1 MAWNEPGGG
10 NQKDPWGGGNDQGPP
25 DLDEA
30 FKKLKQKL
38 DGVLGG
44 SGGGNGNTSGGG
56 GLSFAAIGLILLVL
70 AAAWAAKGVYQVDA
84 KERAVVLRFGKFHST
99 VQPGLHWNPPLI
111 DKVYKVAVTRVR
123 AYAVKNAAML
133 TEDQNIVEVSLSVQ
147 YTAANPEDFLLKVRD
162 PELSL
167 AHATES
173 ALRHVVG
180 GSEMHQILT
189 EGRAELGIEVQKR
202 LQEYLGIYQ
211 TGIDVVKVNIEDTRP
226 PQPVQAAFDDVIKAK
241 EDEERLKNEAEAYRN
256 GIIPEARGYAQR
268 QLEEANGYKQ
278 QVVARSEGEASRFSQ
293 LVTEYE
299 RAPEVTRKRL
309 YLDTMEK
316 VLAGT
321 SKVVVDVEGGNN
333 MMYLP
338 LDQIMKKKSQVDL
351 GDLNSMA
358 SEQNLRQLNENMN
371 RQLRRQNTNR
381 TRGGR

>member
-10 NQKDPWGGGNDQGPP
+10 NQKDPWGSGNDQGPP

-44 SGGGNGNTSGGG
+44 GSGGGHKSSGGFNFG
-56 GLSFAAIGLILLVL
+56 LLVVAL
-70 AAAWAAKGVYQVDA
+70 VILVFAWAAQGVYQVDA
-84 KERAVVLRFGKFHST
+84 KERGVILRFGKFYQT

-123 AYAVKNAAML
+123 AYQVKNAAML
-133 TEDQNIVEVSLSVQ
+133 TEDQNIVEASLSVQ
-147 YTAANPEDFLLKVRD
+147 YTASDPEKFLLKVRD

-180 GSEMHQILT
+180 SSEMHQILT
-189 EGRAELGIEVQKR
+189 EGRAELAIEVQKR
-202 LQEYLGIYQ
+202 LQQYLKDYD
-211 TGIDVVKVNIEDTRP
+211 TGIDVVKVNIDDTRP
-226 PQPVQAAFDDVIKAK
+226 PQPVQAAFDDVTKAK

-278 QVVARSEGEASRFSQ
+278 QVEARAEGEASRFSQ
-293 LVTEYE
+293 LVAEYE
-299 RAPEVTRKRL
+299 RAPEVTRRRL

-316 VLAGT
+316 VLSGT

-338 LDQIMKKKSQVDL
+338 LDQLIKKSQTTAKVEDV
-351 GDLNSMA
+351 NSMA
-358 SEQNLRQLNENMN
+358 SESNLRQLNENMV
-371 RQLRRQNTNR
+371 RQLRRQSNSR
-381 TRGGR
+381 TRERR

>member
-44 SGGGNGNTSGGG
+44 GSGGGHKSSGGFNF
-56 GLSFAAIGLILLVL
+56 GLLIVALVIL
-70 AAAWAAKGVYQVDA
+70 VFAWAAQGIYQVDA
-84 KERAVVLRFGKFHST
+84 KERGVILRFGKFYQT

-123 AYAVKNAAML
+123 AYQVKNASML

-147 YTAANPEDFLLKVRD
+147 YTASDPEKFLLKVRD

-180 GSEMHQILT
+180 SSEMHQILT
-189 EGRAELGIEVQKR
+189 EGRAELAIEVQKR
-202 LQEYLGIYQ
+202 LQQYLKDYD
-211 TGIDVVKVNIEDTRP
+211 TGIDVVKVNIDDTRP

-278 QVVARSEGEASRFSQ
+278 QVEARAEGEASRFSQ
-293 LVTEYE
+293 LVAEYE
-299 RAPEVTRKRL
+299 LAPEVTRRRL

-316 VLAGT
+316 VLSGT

-338 LDQIMKKKSQVDL
+338 LDQLIKKPQTSDKAEDT
-351 GDLNSMA
+351 NSMA
-358 SEQNLRQLNENMN
+358 SERNLRQLNENMV
-371 RQLRRQNTNR
+371 RQLRRQSNSR
-381 TRGGR
+381 TRERR

>member
-44 SGGGNGNTSGGG
+44 GSGGGHKSSGGFNFG
-56 GLSFAAIGLILLVL
+56 LLVVAL
-70 AAAWAAKGVYQVDA
+70 VILVFAWAAQGVYQVDA
-84 KERAVVLRFGKFHST
+84 KERGVILRFGKFYQT

-123 AYAVKNAAML
+123 AYQVKNAAML
-133 TEDQNIVEVSLSVQ
+133 TEDQNIVEASLSVQ
-147 YTAANPEDFLLKVRD
+147 YTASDPEKFLLKVRD

-180 GSEMHQILT
+180 SSEMHQILT
-189 EGRAELGIEVQKR
+189 EGRAELAIEVQKR
-202 LQEYLGIYQ
+202 LQQYLKDYD
-211 TGIDVVKVNIEDTRP
+211 TGIDVVKVNIDDTRP
-226 PQPVQAAFDDVIKAK
+226 PQPVQAAFDDVTKAK

-278 QVVARSEGEASRFSQ
+278 QVEARAEGEASRFSQ
-293 LVTEYE
+293 LVAEYE
-299 RAPEVTRKRL
+299 RAPEVTRRRL

-316 VLAGT
+316 VLSGT

-338 LDQIMKKKSQVDL
+338 LDQLIKKSQTTAKVEDV
-351 GDLNSMA
+351 NSMA
-358 SEQNLRQLNENMN
+358 SESNLRQLNENMV
-371 RQLRRQNTNR
+371 RQLRRQSNSR
-381 TRGGR
+381 TRERR

>member
-10 NQKDPWGGGNDQGPP
+10 DKKDPWGNGNDQGPP

-44 SGGGNGNTSGGG
+44 GSGGSQKNSGGFNF
-56 GLSFAAIGLILLVL
+56 GLLIIALVILGFAWVAQGI
-70 AAAWAAKGVYQVDA
+70 YQIDA
-84 KERAVVLRFGKFHST
+84 KERGVILRFGKFYKIE
-99 VQPGLHWNPPLI
+99 QPGLHWNPPLI

-123 AYAVKNAAML
+123 AYQVKSASML

-147 YTAANPEDFLLKVRD
+147 YTASDPEKFLLKVRD

-180 GSEMHQILT
+180 SSEMHQILT
-189 EGRAELGIEVQKR
+189 EGRAELAIEVQKR
-202 LQEYLGIYQ
+202 LQQYLQDYD
-211 TGIDVVKVNIEDTRP
+211 TGIDVVKVNIDDTRP

-278 QVVARSEGEASRFSQ
+278 QVEARAEGEASRFSQ
-293 LVTEYE
+293 LVAEYE
-299 RAPEVTRKRL
+299 QAPEVTRRRL

-316 VLAGT
+316 VLSGT

-338 LDQIMKKKSQVDL
+338 LDQLIQKAQTTSKVD
-351 GDLNSMA
+351 DVNSMA
-358 SEQNLRQLNENMN
+358 SERNLRQLNENMV
-371 RQLRRQNTNR
+371 RQLRRQSNNR
-381 TRGGR
+381 TRERR